1 MKTIST
7 LIILSIGLMVSGCQ
21 TKPVNELSY
30 TQQKAWA
37 QTIAKKC
44 LDQGIGYSHPEFKA
58 CLDAESRRDAAIKYN
73 NRIRQQQVAHA
84 MSQGFYNAGA
94 AYNRAA
100 TSNTTTNC
108 RSVRSPSGSIN
119 TTCY

>member
-1 MKTIST
+1 MKT
-7 LIILSIGLMVSGCQ
+7 LFFLSAIAVLAGCQ
-21 TKPVNELSY
+21 TQSVHEMSY

-44 LDQGIGYSHPEFKA
+44 IDQGIGYNHPEFKA
-58 CLDAESRRDAAIKYN
+58 CLNAESRRDAATRYYNGIK
-73 NRIRQQQVAHA
+73 QQQAAQA

-94 AYNRAA
+94 AYSRAA
-100 TSNTTTNC
+100 TSNSATNC
-108 RSVRSPSGSIN
+108 RSIRTPSGSIN